1 MIYNNLMVKIF
12 PLLVSV
18 MLLLVAATTVLA
30 NQSDEHANPPIPE
43 RNGDY
48 ADPEHPGVRVRVFV
62 HEAKGPLPIISNPVL
77 ACTDPDSSAVVG
89 PTGWKLPNGT
99 WTYQLNVGSVPSSV
113 GVGSTNFSTLAGN
126 AFNAWQ
132 AAQGK
137 VTFTRGVDTTA
148 NRQALDFKNIVSW
161 GRTSGTALAVTYT
174 WYYTATNIVAD
185 VDTIMNQKFVWSWTD
200 PAAYQCSLYSNTYD
214 SQDILTHEIG
224 HWMGLNDH
232 KASEYQHNTMYWSGT
247 TGELKKDTLTTGD
260 INGVK
265 AIYP

>member
-1 MIYNNLMVKIF
+1 MIRIF
-12 PLLVSV
+12 SLLVSV
-18 MLLLVAATTVLA
+18 MLLLVITTTVSA
-30 NQSDEHANPPIPE
+30 NQDGHVNPLIPE

-62 HEAKGPLPIISNPVL
+62 HEPKGSHTTTSTPVL

-89 PTGWKLPNGT
+89 PTGWKLPNGA
-99 WTYQLNVGSVPSSV
+99 WTYQLNVSSVPSSV
-113 GVGSTNFSTLAGN
+113 GSTNLPTLAGN

-137 VTFTRGVDTTA
+137 VTFTRGADTSI
-148 NRQALDFKNIVSW
+148 NKQALDFKNIVSW

-174 WYYTATNIVAD
+174 RYYTISKLVAD

-200 PAAYQCSLYSNTYD
+200 PVNSCSLYSNTYD

-232 KASEYQHNTMYWSGT
+232 KASEYQHNTMFWSGS
-247 TGELKKDTLTTGD
+247 TGELKKNTLTTGD
-260 INGVK
+260 KNGIT